1 MTDNSNQTVKISFD
15 IDGNII
21 ENSQYQSL
29 SEGQKLSV
37 AEIAGYVTSA
47 TSQSVSTLIDAATT
61 SDGSDFRGAGFA
73 QNMFMIVE
81 VPISYLS
88 YRNEQRLSNPN
99 HEETLGDEISGVFN
113 TAANTY
119 ITSALAGRAGLALIA
134 LEASP
139 LVAVGAAIVVAVCAG
154 YLYNTFLKDDAN
166 ILVNSFSN
174 WLESDSHNI
183 YNTSIY
189 QEISDKLGITLNE
202 FISAGYA
209 GKTNASHIFA
219 DNRASFNINEQV
231 LIYIPVKINGI
242 TQSILVNG
250 IYTGSLQDNNLV
262 MGRSVESALG
272 NSLIINSDSN
282 APLIIQKYN
291 SDPFSDNDYIKI
303 GTNGSNTITTED
315 GNDTII
321 SLNGNDTI
329 NAGYGSNI
337 IDGGEGSDTID
348 YSFASFGS
356 RDLNINLITNRA
368 TNGLF
373 SINQVNDTLYN
384 IENIIA
390 STGSDT
396 ITGNDSINTLIGN
409 DGNDTISGGS
419 NNDFLYGNSGSDS
432 LSGDEGND
440 FLSGG
445 GDNDSLS
452 GGADN
457 DTLLGNEGNDILN
470 GDEGNDNLQGEI
482 CYRFYD
488 GKIGYFAYMRYRC
501 DRAINNSLMP

>member
-1 MTDNSNQTVKISFD
+1 MVQFFDASGEEKAGLIFPDGISGSV
-15 IDGNII
+15 IDAVREFVNHPK
-21 ENSQYQSL
+21 SSSL
-29 SEGQKLSV
+29 NLIG
-37 AEIAGYVTSA
+37 GYVQLDTGIDLDDKYEIYSA
-47 TSQSVSTLIDAATT
+47 S
-61 SDGSDFRGAGFA
+61 
-73 QNMFMIVE
+73 
-81 VPISYLS
+81 SY
-88 YRNEQRLSNPN
+88 Q
-99 HEETLGDEISGVFN
+99 T
-113 TAANTY
+113 
-119 ITSALAGRAGLALIA
+119 
-134 LEASP
+134 
-139 LVAVGAAIVVAVCAG
+139 
-154 YLYNTFLKDDAN
+154 
-166 ILVNSFSN
+166 
-174 WLESDSHNI
+174 
-183 YNTSIY
+183 
-189 QEISDKLGITLNE
+189 ISDKLGITLNE
-202 FISAGYA
+202 FLSRGYS
-209 GKTNASHIFA
+209 GKTNADGFIYGPSDIAIFKTT
-219 DNRASFNINEQV
+219 SPV
-231 LIYIPVKINGI
+231 LIYIPIKINGV
-242 TQSILVNG
+242 TESILVNG
-250 IYTGSLQDNNLV
+250 IYTGSLQNSNLV
-262 MGRSVESALG
+262 MGRSVEVALG

-303 GTNGSNTITTED
+303 GTNGSNTITTEG

-409 DGNDTISGGS
+409 DGNDTISGGR
-419 NNDFLYGNSGSDS
+419 NNDFLYGNSGNDS